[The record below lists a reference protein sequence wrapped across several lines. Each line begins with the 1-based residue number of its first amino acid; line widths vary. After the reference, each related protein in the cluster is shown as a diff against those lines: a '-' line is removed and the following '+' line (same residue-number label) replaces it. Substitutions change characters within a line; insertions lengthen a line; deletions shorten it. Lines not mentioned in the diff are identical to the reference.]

1 MRTTSL
7 GNRPRQEATSRRRWF
22 EEDELTCAWLPCGKP
37 MPAGYYGRQKRVYH
51 CSHSCSQECY
61 YARMRHLKCRHCGKT
76 FVPRKSNSGKP
87 FCSRDHASAWRQG
100 QADKD
105 RFGRFAP
112 LVKEFLEDSKS
123 RLLSRS
129 SLKYLRSNLAAFFE
143 FIPSKRI
150 RSLENV
156 RSSHITEFMEDRKL
170 KAPKSG
176 GRAAIDLH
184 VFFDWMEKTKRR
196 RAINP
201 VIRRFHGWK
210 PPRREPRPYTRME
223 LARIRSL
230 VEDDLQLK
238 LAIEIGAESGLR
250 ISETCNLRMA
260 DVDLERQCFF
270 IRLPTKTRTERF
282 VPFHTRTRSALQ
294 AWFKVR
300 PAADHD
306 FVFVGR
312 NNRPLRT
319 HTLREHL
326 NKVICGPENLAVFSY
341 HALRHTASSAV
352 YPAMDTK
359 SVMRTFGWRSQSAM
373 QGYTKVDPSSVRS
386 SYVRAMTRLGGND
399 VQSAPQSQSIEA
411 FFEGREAPK

>member
-7 GNRPRQEATSRRRWF
+7 SNRARQEATSRRRWF
-22 EEDELTCAWLPCGKP
+22 EEGELTCAWLPCGEP

-76 FVPRKSNSGKP
+76 FVPRKSNSGRP
-87 FCSRDHASAWRQG
+87 FCSRDHASAWRQS

-223 LARIRSL
+223 LARIRSWWKTTCNSNWRSRL
-230 VEDDLQLK
+230 APSRACGFQK
-238 LAIEIGAESGLR
+238 LAI
-250 ISETCNLRMA
+250 C
-260 DVDLERQCFF
+260 
-270 IRLPTKTRTERF
+270 
-282 VPFHTRTRSALQ
+282 
-294 AWFKVR
+294 
-300 PAADHD
+300 
-306 FVFVGR
+306 
-312 NNRPLRT
+312 
-319 HTLREHL
+319 
-326 NKVICGPENLAVFSY
+326 
-341 HALRHTASSAV
+341 
-352 YPAMDTK
+352 
-359 SVMRTFGWRSQSAM
+359 GWR
-373 QGYTKVDPSSVRS
+373 TLISSVSAFS
-386 SYVRAMTRLGGND
+386 SVCRLKRALSDSCLFIQGRDQRCRRGSKYGRLQTMTSCLSG
-399 VQSAPQSQSIEA
+399 ATI
-411 FFEGREAPK
+411 GRCGHTPSVST